1 MELWTATLL
10 KVYIIETQWKTCY
23 SKLEKL
29 LLLLQLRIYWLF
41 LFINVCIVM
50 KTQRDTR
57 INSNV
62 NMRSQHYP
70 ECLQTQYENN
80 VI

>member
-1 MELWTATLL
+1 
-10 KVYIIETQWKTCY
+10 
-23 SKLEKL
+23 
-29 LLLLQLRIYWLF
+29 
-41 LFINVCIVM
+41 M
-50 KTQRDTR
+50 KTQRDTW

>member
-29 LLLLQLRIYWLF
+29 LFFSQLVIF
-41 LFINVCIVM
+41 VH
-50 KTQRDTR
+50 K
-57 INSNV
+57 
-62 NMRSQHYP
+62 
-70 ECLQTQYENN
+70 CLHRYENPTRHSD
-80 VI
+80 

>member
-29 LLLLQLRIYWLF
+29 LFFLQLRIYWLF

-50 KTQRDTR
+50 KIQRDTR

-70 ECLQTQYENN
+70 KCLQTQYENN

>member
-29 LLLLQLRIYWLF
+29 LFFFTVKNILVIF
-41 LFINVCIVM
+41 V
-50 KTQRDTR
+50 
-57 INSNV
+57 
-62 NMRSQHYP
+62 H
-70 ECLQTQYENN
+70 ECLHRYENPTGHS
-80 VI
+80 V